1 MGSLQDQLLKAGLI
15 DQDRLAQAEQD
26 KQARRQQRRPGKPG
40 SGGHAGKSGPKTA
53 KKFTRKAEH
62 QKTDKKHRSDSD
74 LAAAYRAKANAEK
87 RDKEFQKQKKIAEQ
101 EARRL
106 RNLQLD
112 KIVEGKLLNDESAE
126 LPRYF
131 NYMGKVRRILVT
143 EAQLKAINAGELG
156 IAVLR
161 SRPVLLDQPTHQEY
175 AALAPDLIPDIG
187 GEEPS
192 GDAWDDQYKG
202 FEVPDDLRW

>member
-15 DQDRLAQAEQD
+15 DEDKLAKAEQE
-26 KQARRQQRRPGKPG
+26 KQQRRQQRKQAGGGPGKKKAWKKTTG
-40 SGGHAGKSGPKTA
+40 KAGRKKAGA
-53 KKFTRKAEH
+53 KKH
-62 QKTDKKHRSDSD
+62 QHDSD
-74 LAAAYRAKANAEK
+74 LAAAYKAKLAAEK
-87 RDKEFQKQKKIAEQ
+87 RDKEFQKQKKVAEQ

-112 KIVEGKLLNDESAE
+112 KIVENKLLNDEQAE

-131 NYMGKVRRILVT
+131 NYMGKVRRILVNQ
-143 EAQLKAINAGELG
+143 EQLDAINAGKLG

-161 SRPVLLDQPTHQEY
+161 SRPVLLDLETHQMFKD
-175 AALAPDLIPDIG
+175 LAPDLIPDMG
-187 GEEPS
+187 GDEPS
-192 GDAWDDQYKG
+192 GEDWDDQYKG

>member
-15 DQDRLAQAEQD
+15 DKDKLDQAEQE
-26 KQARRQQRRPGKPG
+26 KQQRREQRKQGRAGAPGKKKTWK
-40 SGGHAGKSGPKTA
+40 KSGKKKAWKKAA
-53 KKFTRKAEH
+53 KKH
-62 QKTDKKHRSDSD
+62 QSGSD
-74 LAAAYRAKANAEK
+74 LEAAYRAKAAAEK
-87 RDKEFQKQKKIAEQ
+87 RDKEHQKQKKIAEQ

-112 KIVEGKLLNDESAE
+112 KIVEDKLLNDDNAE

-131 NYMGKVRRILVT
+131 NYMGKIRRILVN
-143 EAQLKAINAGELG
+143 EDQLKAINADELG

-161 SRPVLLDQPTHQEY
+161 SRPVLLDLETHAKFKE
-175 AALAPDLIPDIG
+175 LAPDLVPDMG

-192 GDAWDDQYKG
+192 GDDWDEQYEG